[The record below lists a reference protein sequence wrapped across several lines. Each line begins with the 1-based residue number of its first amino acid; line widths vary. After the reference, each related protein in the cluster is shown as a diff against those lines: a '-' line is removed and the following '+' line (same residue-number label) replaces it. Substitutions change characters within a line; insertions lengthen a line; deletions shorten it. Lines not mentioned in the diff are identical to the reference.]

1 MRLAS
6 EKRHVRAEGLM
17 FYHKQ
22 TVRIKSQ
29 ILRVV
34 SRLTR
39 GEHKTSGGV
48 HDVYFPL

>member
-17 FYHKQ
+17 FYHKR

-29 ILRVV
+29 ILQLL
-34 SRLTR
+34 SRFTR
-39 GEHKTSGGV
+39 CEHKTSGGV
-48 HDVYFPL
+48 RDVYFPL